1 MLLTTSIA
9 MQLMASLSWF
19 LFQRKPS
26 PGFLEI
32 VGRTVIIKRT
42 TAESD
47 PAVTAEQTEDIF
59 KSQSEPNA
67 LKILDILRGQTA
79 HKAVDDV
86 RKK

>member
-1 MLLTTSIA
+1 MFCVDKNVIDNINCNATHGITELVPFSEKTLTRVLGNSGKNCHH
-9 MQLMASLSWF
+9 Q
-19 LFQRKPS
+19 
-26 PGFLEI
+26 
-32 VGRTVIIKRT
+32 
-42 TAESD
+42 D

>member
-1 MLLTTSIA
+1 
-9 MQLMASLSWF
+9 MASLSWF
-19 LFQRKPS
+19 IFQRKPS

-32 VGRTVIIKRT
+32 VGRTVITKRT

-47 PAVTAEQTEDIF
+47 LPITAEQTEDIF
-59 KSQSEPNA
+59 KSQSVPNA

-86 RKK
+86 GKK